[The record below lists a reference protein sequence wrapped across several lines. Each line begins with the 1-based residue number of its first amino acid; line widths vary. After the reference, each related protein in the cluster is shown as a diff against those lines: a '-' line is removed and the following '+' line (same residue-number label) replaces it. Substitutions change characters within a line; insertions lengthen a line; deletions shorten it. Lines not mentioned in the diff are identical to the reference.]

1 MKSKKSR
8 GVSLEVDPET
18 GELIAVADTEAN
30 EDIGTKF
37 DRYGRLKNSNYAENE
52 ETKHKDSK
60 PKEFIIHSKNKQ
72 MPAKK
77 ISLELGEEQYVDKN
91 LQKIKELR
99 QRLKNENIDYL
110 AARQGTIS
118 NGLEEIGL
126 SKEDMGKTGESSTG
140 KITEKHKTIAK
151 SQIEDAKMQCYKK
164 NSSKEDKT

>member
-1 MKSKKSR
+1 MKRQNIKIPNPKNLLYILKISR
-8 GVSLEVDPET
+8 CL
-18 GELIAVADTEAN
+18 
-30 EDIGTKF
+30 
-37 DRYGRLKNSNYAENE
+37 
-52 ETKHKDSK
+52 
-60 PKEFIIHSKNKQ
+60 Q
-72 MPAKK
+72 KK